1 MILQCHAML
10 WMCFPSQNF
19 RNSLCVVGLVLV
31 EAGAGAGA
39 ASDALTA
46 SGEGLQSFGSLIA
59 KTMTAMARRAMAAEW
74 IGD

>member
-1 MILQCHAML
+1 ML

-31 EAGAGAGA
+31 EAGAGA
-39 ASDALTA
+39 ASDALTP